1 MGTEMLLLF
10 GATTIVVFVVVVLV
24 EGARRPGYDPTY
36 HTGSE
41 LELGPGGWIMRSTF
55 LLTGAGML
63 AFAVGM
69 FKALDSSVG
78 AILLGAS
85 GVGQLVAGVFPPDP
99 VRGYPP
105 GAATRPPPEG
115 LSAGARVHD
124 AAGPLVFLALFGA
137 CLAVAGR
144 LPSPWDVYT
153 IVTAVVGFGMLVW
166 TFLAYK
172 RDASNLGLV
181 QRVFVAVFFA
191 WIVAIGI
198 HLATTLPAA

>member
-1 MGTEMLLLF
+1 MGTEVLLLF

-41 LELGPGGWIMRSTF
+41 LELGPGGWIMRGAF
-55 LLTGAGML
+55 LLAGAGML
-63 AFAVGM
+63 AFAVGV

-85 GVGQLVAGVFPPDP
+85 GLGSVIAGVFPPDP

-105 GAATRPPPEG
+105 GASTRPPLEG
-115 LSAGARVHD
+115 LSVRARVHD
-124 AAGPLVFLALFGA
+124 ATGPLMFLSLVGA
-137 CLAVAGR
+137 CLALTGR
-144 LPSPWDVYT
+144 LSSPWDAYT
-153 IVTAVVGFGMLVW
+153 IMTAVVGFGMLIW
-166 TFLAYK
+166 TFVAYK

-181 QRVFVAVFFA
+181 QRVFIAVFYA

-198 HLATTLPAA
+198 HLATLPAA